1 MKIEKINDYKV
12 KITITSVDLKERN
25 IDIDDLIYNSPKAQE
40 LFWDI
45 LYQAYVEQGFEVKDE
60 QLVVEAIPNSR
71 DSFVIII
78 TKYRNK
84 QMLKPGPNK
93 FLKGIDTKK
102 SIRPKET
109 CYSFIDLEDIIQLCK
124 RIINSYRGD
133 SSVYKHDSNYYLV
146 LKPYDSDSN
155 ALVEALA
162 EEYGSKC
169 KTAEIFLR
177 EYGKT
182 LIENSAVEILAWCI

>member
-12 KITITSVDLKERN
+12 KITISSIDLKKRE

-45 LYQAYVEQGFEVKDE
+45 LYQAYIEQGFEVKDE
-60 QLVVEAIPNSR
+60 QLIVEAIPNSK
-71 DSFVIII
+71 DSFVITI

-84 QMLKPGPNK
+84 HMLKPGPNK
-93 FLKGIDTKK
+93 FLKGIDTKRSVK
-102 SIRPKET
+102 PKEI
-109 CYSFIDLEDIIQLCK
+109 CYCFNNLEDIIQLCK
-124 RIINSYRGD
+124 RIINTYRGD
-133 SSVYKHDSNYYLV
+133 SSVFRHKSTYYII
-146 LKPYDSDSN
+146 LKPYDTESN
-155 ALVEALA
+155 SLIEVLS

-169 KTAEIFLR
+169 KTSEIFLK

-182 LIENSAVEILAWCI
+182 IIENSAVEILAWCV